1 MSDKE
6 ALMQEKKEL
15 IDKMLELQKKFIEHE
30 HQHGISG
37 KDYYASDEGLLA
49 NYRQEYM
56 DLANRVVDIAHEVVG
71 SARNF

>member
-6 ALMQEKKEL
+6 ALLQEKREL
-15 IDKMLELQKKFIEHE
+15 IDKMLEMQKKFIDHE

-37 KDYYASDEGLLA
+37 KDYYASEEGLLA

-56 DLANRVVDIAHEVVG
+56 DLANRVIDIAHEVNG

>member
-15 IDKMLELQKKFIEHE
+15 IDKMLELQKKFIEYE